1 MSQAVGVERSRAG
14 WALPQLAGMVGNV
27 LEWYDFAAYGFLAA
41 TFAANFFPLE
51 NHLLSLVA
59 SYAVFAVAFVTRPLG
74 GLLFGHI
81 GDRIGRR
88 MALLISVLAMA
99 VPSFAIGLLPS
110 YAGIGVLAP
119 ILLILLRMIQGV
131 SIGGE
136 LTVSIVYL
144 GERST
149 DRRRGINASLSFV
162 GAVVGTLIGS
172 LLISTLDDAL
182 GAEAMRAW
190 GWRIPFLGSAVLG
203 ALGFA
208 LRIARLEEA
217 AEPVSR
223 SGRAPVIV
231 AFVTEWRAMI
241 VAFLISIPAGA
252 AYYVGFIYL
261 VTFAQQY
268 DAMPAAQANLVA
280 TGGLV
285 TLLFGVPLAAVP
297 VGPGGPPAGDAGG
310 RNRPGAAGV
319 AAVRDRHRSS
329 SLATARLGGP
339 VRHRAVAGEWAD
351 AGDAR
356 GTVPRR
362 RTLHR
367 FLDQLQCGDDAAG
380 RHGTDDR
387 GVSDRGQR
395 RPHGAGLVCH
405 RDLDRR
411 RYRHPGGTRTRA
423 QRADVSGARTVRFSR
438 ARRRTSG
445 RRAPPRRADGAQ
457 LGRSGPPASRSAS
470 ARRYPPRRGCRAAP

>member
-1 MSQAVGVERSRAG
+1 MSQAVGVERSHAG
-14 WALPQLAGMVGNV
+14 WALPQLAGMIGNV

-110 YAGIGVLAP
+110 YASIGVLAP

-149 DRRRGINASLSFV
+149 DRHRGIDASLSFV

-172 LLISTLDDAL
+172 LLISTLDDTL

-203 ALGFA
+203 GLGFA

-223 SGRAPVIV
+223 TGRAPVIV

-285 TLLFGVPLAAVP
+285 TLLFGVPLAAVLSDRVGRRP
-297 VGPGGPPAGDAGG
+297 VML
-310 RNRPGAAGV
+310 AGV
-319 AAVRDRHRSS
+319 IGQALLAWPLFAIATDHHPWQLRGWEVLFAIAQSLVSGPMPAMLAEQFPAAVRCTASS
-329 SLATARLGGP
+329 ISYSAAMTLLGGTGP
-339 VRHRAVAGEWAD
+339 MIVVYLIA
-351 AGDAR
+351 
-356 GTVPRR
+356 
-362 RTLHR
+362 
-367 FLDQLQCGDDAAG
+367 
-380 RHGTDDR
+380 
-387 GVSDRGQR
+387 
-395 RPHGAGLVCH
+395 
-405 RDLDRR
+405 
-411 RYRHPGGTRTRA
+411 
-423 QRADVSGARTVRFSR
+423 VSGVPTAPAWYVIATSIAAAIGILAARER
-438 ARRRTSG
+438 AR
-445 RRAPPRRADGAQ
+445 
-457 LGRSGPPASRSAS
+457 SALT
-470 ARRYPPRRGCRAAP
+470 